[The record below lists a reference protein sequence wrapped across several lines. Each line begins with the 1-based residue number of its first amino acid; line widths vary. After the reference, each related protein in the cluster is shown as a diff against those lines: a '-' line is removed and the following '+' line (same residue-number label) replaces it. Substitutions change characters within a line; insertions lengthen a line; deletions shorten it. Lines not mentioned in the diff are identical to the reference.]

1 VIPVIDITGLADG
14 DAAVV
19 EAIGAAC
26 RSTGFFSVVG
36 HGVDPSLRAAVF
48 DQAHRFFALPPD
60 AKAAVASATEGPS
73 ANRGYDGLRSQRLDA
88 AAAPD
93 LKESFMIGRE
103 LGPEHPLVQKG
114 LPMHGPN
121 RWPAELPGF
130 REALTAYQD
139 AAFGLAALLLRGI
152 ASSLGLEAGFFAP
165 FHREP
170 ILGLRL
176 MRYPPRPAGL
186 PADQFGAGAHTDWGG
201 ITVLAQDDVGSLQ
214 VRSPVGDWWDVPPD
228 PDAFVINLGDLMG
241 VWTND
246 RYRSTVHRV
255 LGGDRERYS
264 VALFCDLD
272 AEARIEVIPTC
283 TSADDPPRYEPTT
296 VLDHLLGRFTA
307 SMTVTSRS

>member
-1 VIPVIDITGLADG
+1 MIPVIDLAADRRS
-14 DAAVV
+14 VV
-19 EAIGAAC
+19 DAIGAAC

-36 HGVDPSLRAAVF
+36 HGVDPALRAAVF
-48 DQAHRFFALPPD
+48 AEAHRFFALPD
-60 AKAAVASATEGPS
+60 AAKRAVASATEGPS

-88 AAAPD
+88 GAAPD
-93 LKESFMIGRE
+93 LKESFMIGLE
-103 LGPEHPLVQKG
+103 LGSEHPLVQRG
-114 LPMHGPN
+114 VPMHGPN
-121 RWPAELPGF
+121 RWPADLPGF
-130 REALTAYQD
+130 REALVAYQA
-139 AAFGLAALLLRGI
+139 AAFDLAARLLQGI
-152 ASSLGLEAGFFAP
+152 AASLGLDDGFFAP

-176 MRYPPRPAGL
+176 MRYPARPPG
-186 PADQFGAGAHTDWGG
+186 ADGTEFGAGAHTDWGG

-214 VRSPVGDWWDVPPD
+214 VLSPGGDWWDVPPH

-283 TSADDPPRYEPTT
+283 TAADDPPRYEPTT
-296 VLDHLLGRFTA
+296 VLDHLLGKFRA
-307 SMTVTSRS
+307 SMAPAG